1 MQRDDGDQQRV
12 GTQVATHGTSDARTG
27 PDDQP
32 VVALLGTRHPDLDI
46 ERSIL
51 GPAGARLVTGPGAD
65 ADAII
70 DVAGGANVII
80 AGSRPRFDAAVLARL
95 RCSRIVRAGVG
106 VDTIDLA
113 AARAHGIG
121 VAYVPDYA
129 TEAVAQHTLALVL
142 AATRRLT
149 VADRTVR
156 SGGWGL
162 DAVRPVHLP
171 GTLTAGVVG
180 HGRIGARVA
189 QLLRA
194 VGFGRVLAHDPY
206 APPDAPGVDPSDLD
220 PLLRAADV
228 VTLHVPGTDGTP
240 LVDAT
245 RMSAMR
251 PGSVL
256 VNTARGS
263 LVDVHALA
271 AALRRGAPAVAALD
285 VHATE
290 PPDLTVFDGVTDR
303 LLLTPH
309 MAWYAE
315 ESATEL
321 RRRAAQEARGALV
334 GDPPV
339 HDAFATMDPRQ
350 HPGEAG

>member
-1 MQRDDGDQQRV
+1 MQGTDGDQHV
-12 GTQVATHGTSDARTG
+12 IGTEAPTAGTSGDRATR
-27 PDDQP
+27 DREA

-51 GPAGARLVTGPGAD
+51 EPVGARLVTGPGGD
-65 ADAII
+65 PDAIV
-70 DVAGGANVII
+70 DVAGGADVII
-80 AGSRPRFDAAVLARL
+80 TGSRPRFDAAVLARL

-106 VDTIDLA
+106 VDTVDLA

-121 VAYVPDYA
+121 VAYVPDYG

-156 SGGWGL
+156 AGGWGL
-162 DAVRPVHLP
+162 DAVRPLHLP
-171 GTLTAGVVG
+171 GALTAGVVG

-194 VGFGRVLAHDPY
+194 VGFGRVLAHDPH
-206 APPDAPGVDPSDLD
+206 APPDARGVEPSDLVD
-220 PLLRAADV
+220 LLATADV
-228 VTLHVPGTDGTP
+228 VKLHVPGTADGTP
-240 LVDAT
+240 LIDAT
-245 RMSAMR
+245 RLALLR

-263 LVDVHALA
+263 LVDAPALG

-290 PPDLTVFDGVTDR
+290 PPDLEVFDGVTDR

-321 RRRAAQEARGALV
+321 RRRAAEEARRAVV
-334 GDPPV
+334 GEAPL
-339 HDAFATMDPRQ
+339 HDAMSTIDP
-350 HPGEAG
+350 HPGEA